1 MALITEDLR
10 RKADLG
16 PGDEDWLHLLVGDWQ
31 LVADLAFADLALWFP
46 LPEGTYVAL
55 AHARPSTSHTVFHSD
70 FVGERIRADLQP
82 LVDKAWKSQTI
93 ERSSETNWTT
103 ETAMRVE
110 AIFSC
115 SASLIIAGITALFP
129 A

>member
-1 MALITEDLR
+1 MAIFTDPI
-10 RKADLG
+10 KDHADFG
-16 PGDEDWLHLLVGDWQ
+16 PGDAEWLHLLVGDWQ

-93 ERSSETNWTT
+93 ERS
-103 ETAMRVE
+103 
-110 AIFSC
+110 
-115 SASLIIAGITALFP
+115 
-129 A
+129 